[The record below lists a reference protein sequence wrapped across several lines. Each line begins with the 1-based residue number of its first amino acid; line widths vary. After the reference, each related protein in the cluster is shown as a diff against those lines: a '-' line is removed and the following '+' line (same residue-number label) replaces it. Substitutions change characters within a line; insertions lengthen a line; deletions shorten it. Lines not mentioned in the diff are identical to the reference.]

1 MYLNETFDLAERRW
15 GKELREFRRV
25 DKGGEVEFDI
35 SKIPDIYDNIKYDME
50 HNPDL
55 CADYEGEFERMYLC
69 VKNMADIVV
78 PQVIGLFL
86 SRNDCF
92 DLSLFI

>member
-1 MYLNETFDLAERRW
+1 MNETWDLAERRW
-15 GKELREFRRV
+15 SKELHEFRRV
-25 DKGGEVEFDI
+25 NKNSEVEFDI

-55 CADYEGEFERMYLC
+55 CVNNGREFERMYLC

-78 PQVIGLFL
+78 PQVSKKFF
-86 SRNDCF
+86 SC
-92 DLSLFI
+92 